1 MSMTRTPNRRQLAV
15 SALVAASVV
24 WSVLI
29 VSIPSGSK
37 NVIDQQD
44 FHGGGRGL
52 MSLEVRNLD
61 HRSVVPNIGGG
72 DIPQLKD
79 KHEIPFSSPEKEHCI
94 KSNVE
99 FEEDSHDPLANVEY
113 NVLHRGN
120 GGLARKGGRGERT
133 EAHVD
138 ETHAVKCCSRHP
150 KARPGP
156 SWTKKISKKA
166 QKWCPYSYDM
176 GHDECAHMTYKEA
189 NEFCTSKGGRIC
201 AAQELYHRCAMGG
214 DVCGADFKFVWTHD
228 SNIDDEIIHVA
239 PRQDN
244 AAPAEIVGHPLI
256 HVFSP
261 HVDRSTKTFAPLNL
275 SQWTMLVSAKRSRD
289 AYNRRHQNVSSYS
302 KFDSVILVC
311 AILQIDE
318 YELRGILSHYCDRVI
333 VLPRSTADEYPNL
346 KPLPFAQD
354 VVDAGKSIMEGG
366 GDFHLM
372 LTNSDICPTEKFYQY
387 TETLLRLRKSE
398 AMAINRATIDTKNLE
413 LPANTASISTV
424 SEKHGIAAHISEQAQ
439 DAIKQG
445 KFKPHPGHDCFA
457 IHSSVLDMINFGKVF
472 LGYPRWAGSV
482 NKILGVMVD
491 KYEAISPPKTY
502 GTFHLDD
509 ERAWNTSDAQDT
521 SFWKEFDRQELEYL
535 YSCPFAGES
544 FQPAKNVHTLQNLI
558 NCGKWFQSRTVNG
571 NSVPG
576 FVQPGYE
583 DVYLSKTAGH
593 TELLFARLDESMAVK
608 LWIDQYGP
616 SSSS

>member
-1 MSMTRTPNRRQLAV
+1 MSMMQGPNRRQLFV
-15 SALVAASVV
+15 FFLVAASLV
-24 WSVLI
+24 WSFLI
-29 VSIPSGSK
+29 VPMPSESK
-37 NVIDQQD
+37 NVTTPKDSD
-44 FHGGGRGL
+44 DKSRGL
-52 MSLEVRNLD
+52 MSLEIRHID
-61 HRSVVPNIGGG
+61 HNSFGYDPIVIPNIGGG
-72 DIPQLKD
+72 DISQINDSESVANFMEMMRRPAPSTAEPNFGVERGD
-79 KHEIPFSSPEKEHCI
+79 PF
-94 KSNVE
+94 
-99 FEEDSHDPLANVEY
+99 ANVEY
-113 NVLHRGN
+113 NAVYLGN
-120 GGLARKGGRGERT
+120 GGNTGGAEFGRGEHFD
-133 EAHVD
+133 AHVND
-138 ETHAVKCCSRHP
+138 AHAVKCCSRYP
-150 KARPGP
+150 MARPGP
-156 SWTKKISKKA
+156 SWSKKVSQESMA
-166 QKWCPYSYDM
+166 LCPYSYDISE
-176 GHDECAHMTYKEA
+176 DECALMSFREA
-189 NEFCTSKGGRIC
+189 NEFCATKGGRLC
-201 AAQELYHRCAMGG
+201 TPEELHHRCAVGNG
-214 DVCGADFKFVWTHD
+214 CGADMKFVWTHD

-608 LWIDQYGP
+608 LW
-616 SSSS
+616 